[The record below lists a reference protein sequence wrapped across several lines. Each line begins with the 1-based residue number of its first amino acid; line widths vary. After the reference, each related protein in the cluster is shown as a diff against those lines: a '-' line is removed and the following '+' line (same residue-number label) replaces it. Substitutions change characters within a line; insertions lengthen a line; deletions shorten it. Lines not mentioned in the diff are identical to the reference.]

1 MVSLETLFNYRF
13 SHSCRN
19 RSFDKK
25 MHRIML
31 AFFRIVHT
39 RLFPATNDDV
49 VLSHPM
55 KVDQKKL
62 IDYKQVSKLDITN
75 VSAQWFCST

>member
-1 MVSLETLFNYRF
+1 MVSLETSFNYRF

-19 RSFDKK
+19 RSFDKN
-25 MHRIML
+25 MHRITL

-39 RLFPATNDDV
+39 RLFPATNDV